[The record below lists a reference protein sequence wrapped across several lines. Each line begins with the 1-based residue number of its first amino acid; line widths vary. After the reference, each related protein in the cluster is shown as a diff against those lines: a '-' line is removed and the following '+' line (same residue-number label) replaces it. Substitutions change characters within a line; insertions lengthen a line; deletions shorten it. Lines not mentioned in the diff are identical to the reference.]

1 MSHYPNPFFFD
12 ELPGRTFPAGRL
24 AQRAILYKVKRRPSF
39 VKPKEFVGDG
49 VRRAI
54 TDLSLAPVHSIP
66 TAARRTLTRL
76 PAV

>member
-24 AQRAILYKVKRRPSF
+24 AQRAILYKVKRRLSNQ
-39 VKPKEFVGDG
+39 KEFVGGG

-66 TAARRTLTRL
+66 TAAGRTLTRL